1 MISIAVITAAIALA
15 SLVAAVVLLIR
26 ERKRRPT
33 HPFTTAVALES
44 LGAVIFGLGRLPR
57 EAFGG
62 VEHADMV
69 DQALRAAESVVIQ
82 TQFNLLTHGSG
93 HGADMDWTEPV
104 PEEFRPGGGA

>member
-1 MISIAVITAAIALA
+1 MGLLSVLALA
-15 SLVAAVVLLIR
+15 LSGVFLAVAVVLFVR
-26 ERKRRPT
+26 MRAWRPT
-33 HPFTTAVALES
+33 HPFTTAVAVES